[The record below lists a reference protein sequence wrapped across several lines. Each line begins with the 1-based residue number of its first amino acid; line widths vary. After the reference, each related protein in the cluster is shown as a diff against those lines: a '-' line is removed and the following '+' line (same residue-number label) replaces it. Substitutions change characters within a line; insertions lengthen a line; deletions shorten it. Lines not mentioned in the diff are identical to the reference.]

1 MVPGSTPCGEGVSP
15 IRRSRYTARRERAD
29 RAGRAGRWTTGGA
42 GLQLML
48 RGAPG
53 IEVVGEAA
61 DGADVPDAVARPA
74 PDVVL
79 MDVRMPGLDGISAT
93 RALAGRG
100 PQVIVLTTF
109 DTDATVIEALRAGAS
124 GFLVKHT
131 PPEQIVEAVRR
142 AAAGEPVLSPG
153 VARTLISHVTGGA
166 DARIRQARDGLARLT
181 EREREVALAVSEGS
195 SNAEIAARLHLS
207 VGAVKAHISSVL
219 AKLGLANRIQLA
231 VLAHDAR
238 PRP

>member
-1 MVPGSTPCGEGVSP
+1 MTVDAP
-15 IRRSRYTARRERAD
+15 IRVLLVD
-29 RAGRAGRWTTGGA
+29 DDPLVCA
-42 GLQLML
+42 GLRLML
-48 RGAPG
+48 RGAPD

-61 DGADVPDAVARPA
+61 DGADVPDAVERLT

-79 MDVRMPGLDGISAT
+79 MDIRMPYLDGISAT
-93 RALAGRG
+93 RALAARSGRT

-109 DTDATVIEALRAGAS
+109 DTDTTVIDALRAGAS

-166 DARIRQARDGLARLT
+166 DPHTRRARDSLARLT
-181 EREREVALAVSEGS
+181 EREREVALAVADGAA
-195 SNAEIAARLHLS
+195 NAEIAAALHLS
-207 VGAVKAHISSVL
+207 VGAVKAHISSAL
-219 AKLGLANRIQLA
+219 AKLGLANRTQLA
-231 VLAHDAR
+231 VLAHEAR
-238 PRP
+238 PRRP